1 MNLKYYLRGLGLGI
15 MVTALI
21 LAIAGNRK
29 NSMTD
34 AQIKERAK
42 ELGMIENTMLV
53 EKAEVIEEENEAE
66 AVEAEEQKEE
76 EVKNEVA
83 ASNED
88 EKTVEEPTQIEEN
101 QTEDDAKTETD
112 DAAKTDQLK
121 DEAKSDD
128 PEAPVHKEESGE
140 NDTQTVDEEPQI
152 EDAAKEKAEQTG
164 EGTAPSP
171 DEEEEHEQPQTT
183 TNGNEEAAS
192 HGQGTLT
199 IVSGDSSYSVAKKLY
214 DMGIVTSVEQTD
226 RFLCANGYDRTIR
239 TGTYTIG
246 EDETL
251 EQIAKKINGK

>member
-21 LAIAGNRK
+21 LALAGNRK

-53 EKAEVIEEENEAE
+53 ERAETIEEDIAE
-66 AVEAEEQKEE
+66 KPAQAEEEIEPDEEIKPEEEVNLEE
-76 EVKNEVA
+76 EVKSEAV
-83 ASNED
+83 SKVDDDPETPVQEEEIVED
-88 EKTVEEPTQIEEN
+88 EIQTVDGEP
-101 QTEDDAKTETD
+101 QTEDSAKEEIEQ
-112 DAAKTDQLK
+112 AG
-121 DEAKSDD
+121 ERDD
-128 PEAPVHKEESGE
+128 PEA
-140 NDTQTVDEEPQI
+140 NQ
-152 EDAAKEKAEQTG
+152 
-164 EGTAPSP
+164 
-171 DEEEEHEQPQTT
+171 EEEHEQSQTSSD
-183 TNGNEEAAS
+183 GNTETES

-214 DMGIVTSVEQTD
+214 EMGIVTSVEQTD
-226 RFLCANGYDRTIR
+226 RFLCSNGYDRTIR
-239 TGTYTIG
+239 TGTYSIG

>member
-29 NSMTD
+29 NTMSD

-53 EKAEVIEEENEAE
+53 EKAEVIEEEGEPE
-66 AVEAEEQKEE
+66 KIEAEEKIED
-76 EVKNEVA
+76 VKDENA
-83 ASNED
+83 ALNED
-88 EKTVEEPTQIEEN
+88 EKTVEEPTQIEEIN
-101 QTEDDAKTETD
+101 QTEDDAKTKED
-112 DAAKTDQLK
+112 DSTKTNQMK
-121 DEAKSDD
+121 EEAKSDD
-128 PEAPVHKEESGE
+128 PEAPVHKEESGV
-140 NDTQTVDEEPQI
+140 NDTQTVDEKPQI
-152 EDAAKEKAEQTG
+152 KDAAEEGTEQTG
-164 EGTAPSP
+164 EGDDSSP
-171 DEEEEHEQPQTT
+171 DQETKQQQSQTT
-183 TNGNEEAAS
+183 ADGDAEATS

-226 RFLCANGYDRTIR
+226 RFLCTNGYDRTIR